1 MRAVIRVFFKGI
13 RLVVGPM
20 LLAYEALAS
29 RRPKLDQPQQEA
41 LNDKTKG
48 LTLYQFKT
56 CPFCVKVRVRATR
69 LGIQLNKR
77 DAQHDSQAR
86 EELLA
91 GGGEVKVPC
100 LRIEG
105 EKGEKQWMYESDAIV
120 SYLEQLATS

>member
-1 MRAVIRVFFKGI
+1 M
-13 RLVVGPM
+13 
-20 LLAYEALAS
+20 
-29 RRPKLDQPQQEA
+29 
-41 LNDKTKG
+41 
-48 LTLYQFKT
+48 
-56 CPFCVKVRVRATR
+56 RVRATR